1 MQICRGN
8 ANRLIWVGGSLE
20 ADQSSPADPRGAAL
34 HEAQPSSQLLP
45 EKRFNLLRILVPKL

>member
-34 HEAQPSSQLLP
+34 HEAQPSSQLLY
-45 EKRFNLLRILVPKL
+45 ERKKIY